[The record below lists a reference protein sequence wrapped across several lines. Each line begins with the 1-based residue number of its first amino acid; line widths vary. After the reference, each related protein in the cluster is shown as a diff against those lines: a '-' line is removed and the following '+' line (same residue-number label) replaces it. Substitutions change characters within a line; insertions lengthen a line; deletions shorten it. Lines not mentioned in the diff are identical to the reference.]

1 VKVLLAAL
9 FHETNTFVEVPTV
22 LADFSVSRDEELL
35 GRIGDNST
43 TDGFLEAAASYGW
56 DVIPTLEYRASPSG
70 PVDDEVFEAFWSELR
85 PRLVAALERGLDG
98 IYLILHGAM
107 ATARYPD
114 VEGELLERIRSFPGA
129 ADLPLF
135 AVLDLHANVS
145 PRMARHASALI
156 PYRENPHTD
165 ARETAMRAAR
175 LLHRSLAGGR
185 APRTFFLHSRILL
198 APPDTGT
205 SGPVMAPLEAYARD
219 LEKACGH
226 DEVGVGAGFAHAD
239 TPDTGLTFWV
249 VSHQSENACREALE
263 SLSLKAQAL
272 ASHLRSEEWSVDSA
286 LDEIERT
293 RSFPAL
299 LVEPSDNVGGG
310 APGDATFLL
319 RALLRR
325 PVGRT
330 GLILND
336 PVSVKALENVSPGET
351 VVLQIGGRGWS
362 LDPGP
367 VELSVTLESLSNG
380 HFDLEDKQSHLAS
393 MRGSKIDMGRSAV
406 VRHDNLTILLT
417 SRKTPPFDLGQ
428 WRSQGID
435 PAAFEVITIKAAVG
449 HRRAYDAITS
459 SSFTVATPGPCSSD
473 LHSLTYQRIQ
483 RPIFPLDPRPGV

>member
-1 VKVLLAAL
+1 
-9 FHETNTFVEVPTV
+9 
-22 LADFSVSRDEELL
+22 
-35 GRIGDNST
+35 
-43 TDGFLEAAASYGW
+43 
-56 DVIPTLEYRASPSG
+56 
-70 PVDDEVFEAFWSELR
+70 
-85 PRLVAALERGLDG
+85 
-98 IYLILHGAM
+98 
-107 ATARYPD
+107 
-114 VEGELLERIRSFPGA
+114 
-129 ADLPLF
+129 
-135 AVLDLHANVS
+135 
-145 PRMARHASALI
+145 
-156 PYRENPHTD
+156 
-165 ARETAMRAAR
+165 
-175 LLHRSLAGGR
+175 
-185 APRTFFLHSRILL
+185 
-198 APPDTGT
+198 
-205 SGPVMAPLEAYARD
+205 MAPLEAYARD

-406 VRHDNLTILLT
+406 VRHENLTILLT

-473 LHSLTYQRIQ
+473 LRSLTYQRIQ